1 MIKVALLGAAGKMGR
16 RIYANLRASRDCDIK
31 CVERSENGRQ
41 FLETRGVRAVSEEEA
56 LPDAQVVILAVP
68 DAAVGPVARSISPRL
83 RTDALVVI
91 LDAAA
96 PFAGEVK
103 LRDDLACVVTHPCH
117 PSLFETTTSGSE
129 QERDFFGGVS
139 ERQHIVCA
147 LHQGSAA
154 AREEGERIARL
165 IYAPVDR
172 CHWITVEQL
181 ALLEP
186 VLTET
191 VAATCLSAIREA
203 LSETI
208 RRGVPPEAA
217 KDFLLG
223 HLSIE
228 LAIIF
233 DQMPEGRFSDGALR
247 AMKEAQTKL
256 FQSDWLRV
264 FDPEEVEASVR
275 SIIQTRE

>member
-16 RIYANLRASRDCDIK
+16 RILANLRTLPDFDIA
-31 CVERSENGRQ
+31 CVERSETGRQ
-41 FLETRGVRAVSEEEA
+41 FLETIGIRAASEEDA
-56 LPDAQVVILAVP
+56 LSKAQVVILAVP
-68 DAAVGPVARSISPRL
+68 DTLVGPVSRAIGPKL
-83 RTDALVVI
+83 RKEALVII

-96 PFAGEVK
+96 PFAGEVE
-103 LRDDLACVVTHPCH
+103 LREDLACVVTHPCH
-117 PSLFETTTSGSE
+117 PSLFEMENADSRE
-129 QERDFFGGVS
+129 ERDFFGGVS
-139 ERQHIVCA
+139 ERQHIICA

-172 CHWITVEQL
+172 CHWISVEHM

-191 VAATCLSAIREA
+191 VAATCLSAIHEA
-203 LSETI
+203 LSEAI
-208 RRGVPPEAA
+208 RRGVPPDAA

-233 DQMPEGRFSDGALR
+233 GKMPGGRFSDGALKAIANAR
-247 AMKEAQTKL
+247 AKL
-256 FQSDWLRV
+256 FRPDWLRV
-264 FDPEEVEASVR
+264 FELADVKASVR
-275 SIIQTRE
+275 SIVQN